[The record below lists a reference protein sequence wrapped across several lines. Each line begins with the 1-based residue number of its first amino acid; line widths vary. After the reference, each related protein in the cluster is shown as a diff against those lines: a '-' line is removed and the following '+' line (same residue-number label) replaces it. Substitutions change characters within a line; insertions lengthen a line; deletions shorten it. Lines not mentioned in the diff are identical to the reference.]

1 MGIAR
6 MLARFIPSWCG
17 RMTALSPI
25 VGDANSNLV
34 QSNDELVIQR
44 QEGYDALNRLV
55 QTIDNYN
62 GSKSMIGSNVEMK
75 RKISN
80 RCHFLLLICA
90 VSLLGSF
97 SILPSRAIASST
109 SSTPLYYCTVGLCSD
124 LTCPHSPVTLTTST
138 LRACSEAAYYA
149 HWAPNLGPITF
160 KYVSIDGTDI
170 FIYYDYP
177 GVRCCSDPGVIN
189 TGGSLAVT
197 GIDVPSVERNLGF
210 KGCPACGGAMQG
222 NPVNI
227 SNGNKFADEVDYEGK
242 GSFPLSFHRYYNSA
256 SGGDGSVGARWGHTY
271 SRMLVIQNPIEI
283 KLYRDDGEVRYF
295 QRCGASWCAAADET
309 GTLTEQANSS
319 GSQIYSWQYTDEN
332 NVSENYDGAGR
343 FTSVTDNKGL
353 TLTLA
358 YDHWGHLGTVSDAF
372 SRKLTLTYNAS
383 NQLSGLQLPDGQVIA
398 YGYDSSGNLSTA
410 TFPNGGVR
418 TYFYDEPANVAA
430 GADSNLLT
438 GIQDEAGQRFAT
450 YQYDGS
456 SRAIAS
462 QHANAVDAIQL
473 AYNADGSTTVKDAL
487 GAVRAYRI
495 QTVQNVNHLGTVSGA
510 GCSGCGL
517 FASYEYNTA
526 GDFTRT
532 TDFNG
537 NQTLYTIDANH
548 LLGSRVDASGTPS
561 QRTTNFTWNTTLRV
575 PLTRTVLDDTN
586 TAVSNT
592 QWVYNAAGQT
602 LARCD
607 IDPANSAAS
616 SYSCSNSGTVPAGV
630 RRWTY
635 TYCRAVDTT
644 QCPLVGLLLMVTG
657 PRTDLTQTFSYSYY
671 MASSAVSCG
680 TPGAACY
687 QPGDLKSVTDALG
700 HVTTIASYDG
710 AGRITRITDANGVK
724 TDMTYTLRGWLATR
738 TVGGAMTTITY
749 TPYGAVASIT
759 DPDGVVVNYTYD
771 AAHRLTK
778 ITDALG
784 NYVQY
789 TLDAAGNKTAEQ
801 VYDSSNTLRR
811 GLSRTFNTLGQ
822 LTKVTDGLNNAVFNA
837 AYSDS
842 YDGNGNLIHSAD
854 ALGIQRKQ
862 SYDGLNRL
870 VSTIDNYNGTDQA
883 TQNAQSV
890 FAYDALDQ
898 LQGISDPDGLS
909 TIYGHDGLGNSTS
922 VQSPDTGTTGFGYD
936 AAGNVTQRT
945 DAKGITSTSTYDVLN
960 RRTATTYADSSLNV
974 AYGFDEPNSV
984 TGCSSSYPVGHLTR
998 IVEAAVTTVYCYDA
1012 HGNVTQKRQTQGTA
1026 TDSVSYS
1033 YTLADRLASTLTASG
1048 TSIQYNRDGAGRI
1061 SGVTVLPPGTS
1072 GAGAGN
1078 VVTSITYLPFGP
1090 IASYT
1095 LGSGQTV
1102 TRTYDAN
1109 YALTDVVSPAL
1120 NLHFHRDAMGNI
1132 DALGN
1137 VPGANPALET
1147 YHYDPL
1153 YRLTGLYDASNNPE
1167 ETYTY
1172 NKTGDRLSKT
1182 GAGLATGTYS
1192 YQTGTHRLSSMGNA
1206 SRVYDDNG
1214 NTTGSVIG
1222 GETFGYGYN
1231 GRNRMTVVQR
1241 NGATVST
1248 YTYNALGQ
1256 RTAKVATLPVS
1267 LNQRFMYDEGSQL
1280 VGEYGDST
1288 RDYILLG
1295 DLPVAVVDTVGTA
1308 STISYVHADGLKTPR
1323 AVVDGSG
1330 NTIWQVPYQENGFGE
1345 QQPSSASGYILNLR
1359 FPGQYYD
1366 AESGLIHNGYRDYES
1381 TTGRYIQSDPLG
1393 PWGGPNPYSYTGNS
1407 PLDYID
1413 PSGLQ
1418 IAPVIPPE
1426 VPVEE
1431 VPPEA
1436 RAIETA
1442 AREEAREENMEREYA
1457 RREAT
1462 GSLPGRRIPASQFG
1476 TDGTCRRGDFDEPTS
1491 QVGPPGGTGVNFL
1504 VTKQGVAF
1512 PIPAGARGPLPIPG
1526 GVEFQGGSGG
1536 NGLDPRVSGFRFMDP
1551 VTRGNYSYPDGYGT
1565 YNNEDANGVRQG
1577 VNPIT
1582 GRTVPNSDPMRHIPG
1597 G

>member
-1 MGIAR
+1 MDILVSTARRLQRLVDRYSRTTAPRSTNDRRSNRSTQPGILHWRSACFLLGLLLAICLTYASTASATGKQTYVYGAPYAMPALTSTTYPTISAAIQAAYPLYIQHWGLTQAICPGNSPQYIGGGAATGLFAVVWFSGPSCYGGAGVFGYQQLAPYDPGKNNGNGCPCDGGAGQPQGTVGPG
-6 MLARFIPSWCG
+6 MLADPINSSTGNKYQQEDDYVGTPWLTFRRFYNS
-17 RMTALSPI
+17 RF
-25 VGDANSNLV
+25 AN
-34 QSNDELVIQR
+34 
-44 QEGYDALNRLV
+44 A
-55 QTIDNYN
+55 
-62 GSKSMIGSNVEMK
+62 
-75 RKISN
+75 
-80 RCHFLLLICA
+80 
-90 VSLLGSF
+90 GSF
-97 SILPSRAIASST
+97 GTQWRHNFDRSLSIASSGT
-109 SSTPLYYCTVGLCSD
+109 SISLFRPDGKYETFK
-124 LTCPHSPVTLTTST
+124 LTNGVWATDPEIHDTLTVNTNAQGAKTGYTVFISA
-138 LRACSEAAYYA
+138 LRQSEVYDINGALLSVTDANGKGIVLTY
-149 HWAPNLGPITF
+149 GP
-160 KYVSIDGTDI
+160 S
-170 FIYYDYP
+170 P
-177 GVRCCSDPGVIN
+177 Q
-189 TGGSLAVT
+189 TGY
-197 GIDVPSVERNLGF
+197 EGF
-210 KGCPACGGAMQG
+210 LLKVAD
-222 NPVNI
+222 
-227 SNGNKFADEVDYEGK
+227 SNGRQ
-242 GSFPLSFHRYYNSA
+242 LSFTYNSA
-256 SGGDGSVGARWGHTY
+256 GQVASVTEPDGGTLNYNYDPANGNLLSVQYPDGSTRQYIYNEPTLTGSTNLPSAMTG
-271 SRMLVIQNPIEI
+271 VI
-283 KLYRDDGEVRYF
+283 
-295 QRCGASWCAAADET
+295 DET
-309 GTLTEQANSS
+309 GTRYESTNYNSS
-319 GSQIYSWQYTDEN
+319 GQATGSSLTGVADNTQFTYNSDGTTTVRFPLGNQATWTYF
-332 NVSENYDGAGR
+332 VSSYGSNFVAGLDQPCGSSCGETR
-343 FTSVTDNKGL
+343 KSI
-353 TLTLA
+353 A
-358 YDHWGHLGTVSDAF
+358 YDANG
-372 SRKLTLTYNAS
+372 N
-383 NQLSGLQLPDGQVIA
+383 P
-398 YGYDSSGNLSTA
+398 SSA
-410 TFPNGGVR
+410 
-418 TYFYDEPANVAA
+418 
-430 GADSNLLT
+430 
-438 GIQDEAGQRFAT
+438 
-450 YQYDGS
+450 
-456 SRAIAS
+456 
-462 QHANAVDAIQL
+462 
-473 AYNADGSTTVKDAL
+473 
-487 GAVRAYRI
+487 
-495 QTVQNVNHLGTVSGA
+495 
-510 GCSGCGL
+510 
-517 FASYEYNTA
+517 
-526 GDFTRT
+526 

-537 NQTLYTIDANH
+537 NITKTTYEANGLLDQQIDAFATNN
-548 LLGSRVDASGTPS
+548 
-561 QRTTNFTWNTTLRV
+561 QRTTNFTWNTALRV
-575 PLTRTVLDDTN
+575 PLTRTVSDN
-586 TAVSNT
+586 TSTVIAKTS
-592 QWVYNAAGQT
+592 WAYNGTGQT
-602 LARCD
+602 TARCD
-607 IDPANSAAS
+607 ADPNVAGAT
-616 SYSCSNSGTVPAGV
+616 SYSCGSNTTAPAGV
-630 RRWTY
+630 RQWTY
-635 TYCRAVDTT
+635 SYCNTT
-644 QCPLVGLLLMVTG
+644 DSVQCPLLGLLLAVDG
-657 PRTDLTQTFSYSYY
+657 PRTDVSDVTHYSYY
-671 MASSAVSCG
+671 MSTDESGCG
-680 TPGAACY
+680 TPGGACHRA
-687 QPGDLKSVTDALG
+687 GDLYQATNALGQAVTIIAYDKNGQVARQSNANGVVTDLTYHPRGWLLTRTVRANADG
-700 HVTTIASYDG
+700 TPSANDAVTTINYKA
-710 AGRITRITDANGVK
+710 
-724 TDMTYTLRGWLATR
+724 
-738 TVGGAMTTITY
+738 
-749 TPYGAVASIT
+749 YGSVESIT
-759 DPDGVVVNYTYD
+759 DPDGVKVSYTYD
-771 AAHRLTK
+771 DAHRLTD

-784 NYVQY
+784 DRIHY
-789 TLDAAGNKTAEQ
+789 TLDAVGNKTKEETFDPSGT
-801 VYDSSNTLRR
+801 VRR
-811 GLSRTFNTLGQ
+811 TLSRTYNTLGQ
-822 LTKVTDGLNNAVFNA
+822 LTKITDGLTSAVFNA

-870 VSTIDNYNGTDQA
+870 VSTIDNYNGTDPA

-890 FAYDALDQ
+890 LAYDALDQ

-909 TIYGHDGLGNSTS
+909 TVYGHDGLGNSTS

-945 DAKGITSTSTYDVLN
+945 DAKGITSSSTYDALN

-1280 VGEYGDST
+1280 LGEYGDST